1 MLHAASFGYAQAVPA
16 IRTKVAMILTLPQRA
31 SQGDPVAGFAVCCL
45 SLIEEAIVGRSA
57 AVAAG
62 RLAWPGA
69 SLERVARERLT
80 EGVKALP
87 LRDPREPSLEP
98 AMMKE
103 AAIGAMVQVLNGIA
117 CGRIDATQ
125 GRAAL
130 GPILR
135 IVGAGRAGAG
145 RRPPRGARL
154 KAAAPH

>member
-1 MLHAASFGYAQAVPA
+1 MS
-16 IRTKVAMILTLPQRA
+16 LTLPERA
-31 SQGDPVAGFAVCCL
+31 SKGDPVVGFAICCV
-45 SLIEEAIVGRSA
+45 SLIEEAIVSRSA

-62 RLAWPGA
+62 GLACLDA
-69 SLERVARERLT
+69 SRERVARERLT
-80 EGVKALP
+80 KGVKALP
-87 LRDPREPSLEP
+87 LRDPRDPSLEP

-145 RRPPRGARL
+145 RRPPGARASRQPRRTD
-154 KAAAPH
+154 AAEHSAS